1 MHCAARQ
8 LKDGA
13 VSVAKLSDLDSS
25 FEIVNLNSTVSQ
37 PQTHYRHAWG
47 EDVALESENV
57 SIWYTGPS
65 CLLFSM
71 FQLA

>member
-1 MHCAARQ
+1 MRCA

-13 VSVAKLSDLDSS
+13 LSVAKLSDLNSS

-37 PQTHYRHAWG
+37 PQTHYCNAWG
-47 EDVALESENV
+47 EDVRAESENV
-57 SIWYTGPS
+57 SIWYRGPS

-71 FQLA
+71 FQLV

>member
-1 MHCAARQ
+1 MIRRAARQ

-13 VSVAKLSDLDSS
+13 KLSDLNSG
-25 FEIVNLNSTVSQ
+25 FERVNLNTTVSP
-37 PQTHYRHAWG
+37 PQTRYCNAWRGG
-47 EDVALESENV
+47 EDVTAESENV
-57 SIWYTGPS
+57 SIWYRGPS